1 MSSDFSSLLLKGQRI
16 DNKYTVGFFLR
27 ADEYKQTY
35 RIIND
40 SGEVYFLDLFN
51 QDMALNRLERI
62 KNITNNLPN
71 NLTFNIL
78 ELKSIMIDDY
88 NHFYFIKNFKS
99 GEWLS
104 ERLSRIKDLSSEYK
118 INIIRNLAD
127 KMVIV
132 NQGSDKIT
140 NSINIDNIYINMEG
154 SNEDYIIFD
163 LMLSQIEG
171 DDEAITI
178 PNSYYLATEIYAS
191 KNGTVESEIFSM
203 GVLLYKLLYSS
214 YPWDMSKIS
223 CLKNNDFFNR
233 EIKKV
238 RSKGINDPALTSVTE
253 MNLFDVI
260 KQALSE
266 KPAER
271 FSSFADFSQ
280 SLLDQKLSKKL
291 RKSSN
296 KEYGFNAIAG
306 MDELK
311 GIIQTDV
318 IDALNNQEKYK
329 EYGLDIPNGLL
340 LYGPPGCGKTFFAEK
355 MAEEVDFNF
364 IKIKPSDIQS
374 KWVNESQENL
384 KKMFEKARKD
394 APTIIFID
402 EIDALAPSRENN
414 SVSHMNTSVVNE
426 LLAQMNN
433 SGSCGVFIV
442 AATNIPQSIDPA
454 LLRTGRFDK
463 KIYVPMPD
471 LLSRSKLFSKI
482 LERRPLDKSINF
494 DELANITNK
503 YIASDIKF
511 ICDEGARIALKSN
524 RKISQFDLISAI
536 KSFSPSIR
544 NTHNYLPFIN

>member
-78 ELKSIMIDDY
+78 ELNSIMIDDY
-88 NHFYFIKNFKS
+88 KHFYFIKNFKS

-132 NQGSDKIT
+132 NQGSDRIT
-140 NSINIDNIYINMEG
+140 NSINIDNIYINMDS

-171 DDEAITI
+171 DDEAIAI
-178 PNSYYLATEIYAS
+178 PNSYYLATETYAS

-203 GVLLYKLLYSS
+203 GVLLYKLLYSK

-233 EIKKV
+233 ELKKV
-238 RSKGINDPALTSVTE
+238 RSEGINDPALTSVTE

-266 KPAER
+266 DPSER

-280 SLLDQKLSKKL
+280 SLLDQKLSKKH

-296 KEYGFNAIAG
+296 KEYGFNSIAG

-311 GIIQTDV
+311 EIIQTDV
-318 IDALNNQEKYK
+318 IDALNNREKYK

-384 KKMFEKARKD
+384 KEMFEKARKD

-482 LERRPLDKSINF
+482 LERRPLDQSINF

-511 ICDEGARIALKSN
+511 ICDEGARIALKAN